1 MHPLYSKNLV
11 PEKLKG
17 LLNTIFYLFR
27 KDRKFYFKLVK
38 MLGFPPGTL
47 SYYRTAFI
55 HKSASIQ
62 NKNGDPINNERLEF
76 LGDAILGSIVAEYLY
91 INFSNRDE
99 GFMTKLRSR
108 IVKRKNLNLQE
119 AISGVYWNS
128 IPSNP
133 MKIKTAC

>member
-1 MHPLYSKNLV
+1 
-11 PEKLKG
+11 
-17 LLNTIFYLFR
+17 
-27 KDRKFYFKLVK
+27 

-91 INFSNRDE
+91 INFDRL
-99 GFMTKLRSR
+99 KLQY
-108 IVKRKNLNLQE
+108 VEKALYGMLKQNY
-119 AISGVYWNS
+119 V
-128 IPSNP
+128 
-133 MKIKTAC
+133 M